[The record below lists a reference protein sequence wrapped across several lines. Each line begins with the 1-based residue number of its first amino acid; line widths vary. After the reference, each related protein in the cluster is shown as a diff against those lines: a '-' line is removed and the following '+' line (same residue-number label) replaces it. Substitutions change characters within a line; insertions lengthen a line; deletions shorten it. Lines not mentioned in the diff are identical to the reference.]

1 MKLLLA
7 TIADLEF
14 YIYYKEQPMEP
25 PHVHVFKGS
34 QFDPEAQA
42 KVRIDGVARVF
53 YSRGFNAQARGLIE
67 KITQGY
73 IKHFSSEWRRIHGQ
87 DEE

>member
-7 TIADLEF
+7 TCVDLDF
-14 YIYYKEQPMEP
+14 YIYYKEQPFEP
-25 PHVHVFKGS
+25 PHVHVLRGAF
-34 QFDPEAQA
+34 QNPEAEA

-53 YSRGFNAQARGLIE
+53 YSRGFNAQSIGMIE

-73 IKHFSSEWRRIHGQ
+73 IKHFSSEWNRIHGQ
-87 DEE
+87 GEE